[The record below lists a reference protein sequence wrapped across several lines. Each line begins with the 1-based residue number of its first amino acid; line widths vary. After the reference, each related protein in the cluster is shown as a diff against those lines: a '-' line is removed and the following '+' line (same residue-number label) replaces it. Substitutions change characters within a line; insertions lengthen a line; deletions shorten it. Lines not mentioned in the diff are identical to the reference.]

1 MKLFEEIKNHK
12 IYKDFINLPWLSV
25 TQQKNQNKIKTA
37 ILDILDGTF
46 WTSKASIIGNFFII
60 LVILLSTLLYIIG
73 TDLNHDDKDHIYVLL
88 STITGFFITIEV
100 SLRLFYVGEL
110 GYKGKLPII
119 SYITSFYGI
128 IDLLTITPIILGLAG
143 IATPEPIKICCIFR
157 LWRIT
162 RYIPAFN
169 NIKVAFNSRKGEI
182 IISLVAILMLSLTLS
197 AFIFHFEKDGNSHKY
212 SGVSEVFVWSIGKY
226 TGDYGDIASFAPAS
240 KWGKFFATINGLL
253 GIAIFA
259 LPAGLLASA
268 FIDEIGQRKK
278 NKIIEQRANKI
289 VSILDRIGGSPEFT
303 KQYPNVKHRYIS
315 LDKLQSKLQCSD
327 QEIFEAVRHSPHLRF
342 RAVKSSPELRFTD
355 IRIVEHFS
363 KNKKYGHAI
372 NVAESNILI
381 INPSGASDEGISHLA
396 STVANQFKFNIISKE
411 VDFNTDKNE
420 IIGSNK
426 SKNYMIFFKAEK
438 AVKHA
443 ELSDFLADIKEMA
456 EDKIVII
463 LSTAASGREELNLE
477 YFVKKEQDTGSSQS
491 KIFDIINIIEKHSII
506 KTTLKS
512 HSHNA
517 IYREGFTL
525 SKNSMGLTE
534 EQNSLLKNIHDK
546 ANKNII
552 AIHLNKNLL
561 IANSDEYYCM
571 LLGIL
576 NMFKEIKEVCD

>member
-12 IYKDFINLPWLSV
+12 IYKDFVILPWLSD

-73 TDLNHDDKDHIYVLL
+73 TDLNYDDKDHIYVLL

-100 SLRLFYVGEL
+100 SLRLFYAGEL

-128 IDLLTITPIILGLAG
+128 IDLLTITPIILGFAG
-143 IATPEPIKICCIFR
+143 IVAPEPIKICCIFR

-278 NKIIEQRANKI
+278 NKIIEQRAKKI
-289 VSILDRIGGSPEFT
+289 LRILNRVGGSPDFR
-303 KQYPNVKHRYIS
+303 KKYSQVKHRYIS

-355 IRIVEHFS
+355 IRIVEHFN
-363 KNKKYGHAI
+363 KNKKYGEIKH
-372 NVAESNILI
+372 SKSKILI

-396 STVANQFKFNIISKE
+396 SSVVKQFDFNFISKE
-411 VDFNTDKNE
+411 VDFNTEKDN
-420 IIGSNK
+420 IMGSNK
-426 SKNYMIFFKAEK
+426 SKYYMPFFKAEK
-438 AVKHA
+438 AVNHE
-443 ELSDFLADIKEMA
+443 ELSDFLADIKGMA
-456 EDKIVII
+456 ENKIVII
-463 LSTAASGREELNLE
+463 LSTAASGRKDVNLE
-477 YFVKKEQDTGSSQS
+477 YFEKKEQDTGSSQS
-491 KIFDIINIIEKHSII
+491 KIFDIINIIEKQSKVAI
-506 KTTLKS
+506 TLKS
-512 HSHNA
+512 HSQNA
-517 IYREGFTL
+517 IYRKDFTL
-525 SKNSMGLTE
+525 SKNAMGLTE
-534 EQNSLLKNIHDK
+534 EQNSLLKNIHDNV
-546 ANKNII
+546 NKNII

-561 IANSDEYYCM
+561 IANSSEYYCM
-571 LLGIL
+571 LFGIL
-576 NMFKEIKEVCD
+576 NMFEEIKKVCD